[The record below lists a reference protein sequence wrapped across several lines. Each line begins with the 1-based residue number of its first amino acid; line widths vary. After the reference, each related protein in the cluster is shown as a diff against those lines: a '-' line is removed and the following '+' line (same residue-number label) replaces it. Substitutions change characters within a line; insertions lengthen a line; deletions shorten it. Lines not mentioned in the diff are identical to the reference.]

1 MLIAVFGPSTALAG
15 KKLTREG
22 DFFILE
28 EHGPISAQDV
38 MEHDRQGHLVWA
50 THGMRA
56 RVSSLVPSALPVSQ
70 PEVEARPPGAM
81 LIATFRPTTAWS
93 GKRITFEDQ
102 QFILEGHGPVSA
114 QAIMEYDHQGNLDWA
129 TDGTRAWVGSRGSSA
144 PPLQQPG
151 VEARPPG
158 AMLIA
163 TFGPT
168 TAWVGKTISFEK
180 RQFILEGHG
189 RISAQAV
196 MEYDR
201 QGHLVWANQSSMADE
216 GSRAWLSALLAGRV
230 PAQGSLNDK
239 LIWWAA
245 LSPLWLWLLI
255 PLSAILPIGFGVS
268 LVPFIFLMIDLENV
282 KKAGVESRWL
292 VLWALF
298 LPPGYIFV
306 RQRRANRSLTAF
318 FVSAVL
324 WFFPI
329 VVSFTAVWRA
339 IWG

>member
-81 LIATFRPTTAWS
+81 LIATF
-93 GKRITFEDQ
+93 
-102 QFILEGHGPVSA
+102 
-114 QAIMEYDHQGNLDWA
+114 
-129 TDGTRAWVGSRGSSA
+129 
-144 PPLQQPG
+144 
-151 VEARPPG
+151 
-158 AMLIA
+158 
-163 TFGPT
+163 GPT

-201 QGHLVWANQSSMADE
+201 QGHLSWTTPGARALV
-216 GSRAWLSALLAGRV
+216 GSQAQAG
-230 PAQGSLNDK
+230 L
-239 LIWWAA
+239 
-245 LSPLWLWLLI
+245 
-255 PLSAILPIGFGVS
+255 
-268 LVPFIFLMIDLENV
+268 
-282 KKAGVESRWL
+282 
-292 VLWALF
+292 
-298 LPPGYIFV
+298 
-306 RQRRANRSLTAF
+306 
-318 FVSAVL
+318 
-324 WFFPI
+324 
-329 VVSFTAVWRA
+329 
-339 IWG
+339 